1 MMEEDL
7 RGRHDSP
14 TRVAVPRSSVFAHP
28 CDWSHVRHSV
38 LQLENQKGKAG
49 TGADPGARTDTYV
62 LAEV

>member
-1 MMEEDL
+1 MGMDTG
-7 RGRHDSP
+7 GRHDSP
-14 TRVAVPRSSVFAHP
+14 TQVACPRSAVFAHP
-28 CDWSHVRHSV
+28 CDWSYVWHSV